1 MPITYTIDK
10 QRRFIQRVLSETVT
24 TDEILANITEILDH
38 PDYQP
43 GMKSLTDL
51 QALQHHATPQDVRQ
65 IAHFILGHGEQVQGG
80 RAAVVVAE
88 DVGFGMARM
97 LELLT
102 EDSPLTIGVFK
113 NRKEAYDWL
122 GIETD

>member
-38 PDYQP
+38 PDYQL

-80 RAAVVVAE
+80 QGGGCGRGGCRLWNGADAGVAYRRLAA
-88 DVGFGMARM
+88 RHRCIQK
-97 LELLT
+97 
-102 EDSPLTIGVFK
+102 S
-113 NRKEAYDWL
+113 
-122 GIETD
+122 

>member
-38 PDYQP
+38 PDYQL

-102 EDSPLTIGVFK
+102 EDSPLAIGVFK